1 MKRPTYLNNPLNKK
15 FKSILKTTLPLLLGV
30 FLVWYSLSKVSLS
43 KIIEYAQN
51 ADYTWIILG
60 VSLGL
65 LSHLSRAYRW
75 LFMLEPMGYKIKFSN
90 SLMAVFATYLIN
102 YTIPRAGEVARA
114 SILTNYEGVPFEKGF
129 GTIVAERIA
138 DMIVMLS
145 IIAITLFLQ
154 FDFIYGF
161 LAEKFDP
168 IKIGIGLTVCLILGL
183 LFFRLIKRSNN
194 NIAKKIKSFINGLIE
209 GALSIFKMKKK
220 WAFIFHTLFI
230 WSMYL
235 LMFYITSLSMTE
247 LHGISAGAI
256 LIGFISAS
264 FSIAA
269 TNGGIGSYPLA
280 IYAAFS
286 IFGIAEEPSIAFGWI
301 IWASQTLM
309 IIVFG
314 GLSLIYLPIYN
325 RNRVNT
331 TKQ

>member
-1 MKRPTYLNNPLNKK
+1 M
-15 FKSILKTTLPLLLGV
+15 
-30 FLVWYSLSKVSLS
+30 VWYSLSKVS
-43 KIIEYAQN
+43 IEELMVYVKK
-51 ADYTWIILG
+51 ADYTWILLG
-60 VSLGL
+60 MFLGL

-75 LFMLEPMGYKIKFSN
+75 LFQLEPMGYKVKFGN
-90 SLMAVFATYLIN
+90 SIMAVFATYLIN

-114 SILTNYEGVPFEKGF
+114 SILTNYEDVPFEKGF

-138 DMIVMLS
+138 DMIVMLG

-161 LAEKFDP
+161 LIEKFNLTKVIMILLGFVIAAAILFGY
-168 IKIGIGLTVCLILGL
+168 IKKSKSKIALKLKGLVT
-183 LFFRLIKRSNN
+183 
-194 NIAKKIKSFINGLIE
+194 GLIE

-220 WAFIFHTLFI
+220 WAYIFHTLFI
-230 WSMYL
+230 WGMYL
-235 LMFYITSLSMTE
+235 LMFYITSLSIVE
-247 LHGISAGAI
+247 LNEISLGAV

-301 IWASQTLM
+301 MWASQTLM

-325 RNRVNT
+325 RYKTSKRF
-331 TKQ
+331 

>member
-1 MKRPTYLNNPLNKK
+1 LSKK
-15 FKSILKTTLPLLLGV
+15 LKNIIKITLPLLLGV
-30 FLVWYSLSKVSLS
+30 FLVWYSLSKVSLD
-43 KIIEYAQN
+43 ELWVYAKN
-51 ADYTWIILG
+51 ADYKWILLG
-60 VSLGL
+60 VFLGL

-75 LFMLEPMGYKIKFSN
+75 RFQLEPMGYNIKLGN
-90 SLMAVFATYLIN
+90 SIMAVFATYLIN

-138 DMIVMLS
+138 DMIVMLG
-145 IIAITLFLQ
+145 IMAITLFLQ
-154 FDFIYGF
+154 FDFIYSFIVDRFNPAKILVGLGF
-161 LAEKFDP
+161 LAVLIFLFSKF
-168 IKIGIGLTVCLILGL
+168 IKQSQSNFALKIRI
-183 LFFRLIKRSNN
+183 FIK
-194 NIAKKIKSFINGLIE
+194 GLIE

-230 WSMYL
+230 WGMYV
-235 LMFYITSLSMTE
+235 LMFYVTSFAIKDLE
-247 LHGISAGAI
+247 GISIGAI

-286 IFGIAEEPSIAFGWI
+286 IFGIPEEPSIAFGWI
-301 IWASQTLM
+301 MWASQTLL

-314 GLSLIYLPIYN
+314 GLSLVYLPIYN
-325 RNRVNT
+325 RY
-331 TKQ
+331 KKKSL